1 MLILT
6 PHLYHFMY
14 QTSTYNLFCAECDKK
29 ILKYS
34 FDRNIYLFDYIYM
47 IEWCLV
53 GTWKIRKNS
62 ANEIL
67 FSNLEYFIT

>member
-34 FDRNIYLFDYIYM
+34 FDRNIYLFIYLFDYIYM
-47 IEWCLV
+47 IE
-53 GTWKIRKNS
+53 
-62 ANEIL
+62 
-67 FSNLEYFIT
+67 